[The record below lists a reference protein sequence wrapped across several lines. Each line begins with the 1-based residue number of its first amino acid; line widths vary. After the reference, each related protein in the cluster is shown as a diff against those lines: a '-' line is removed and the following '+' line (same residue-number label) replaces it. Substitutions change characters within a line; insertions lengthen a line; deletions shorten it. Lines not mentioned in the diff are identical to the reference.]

1 MTFVGGAASWWRRVG
16 CSEGAIE
23 LVYPRGSTLN
33 VQEPAV
39 PIITSGFISYPLNRP
54 IAAVSVNKV
63 CCCSPL
69 ACPCIIPASTPASCP
84 PRHVHDAAVS
94 RALL

>member
-1 MTFVGGAASWWRRVG
+1 MV
-16 CSEGAIE
+16 E

-54 IAAVSVNKV
+54 IGAVSVSKV
-63 CCCSPL
+63 CVSVVHEQSGLVVVGGRRRGVWAAWRCSDVTL
-69 ACPCIIPASTPASCP
+69 PA
-84 PRHVHDAAVS
+84 
-94 RALL
+94 